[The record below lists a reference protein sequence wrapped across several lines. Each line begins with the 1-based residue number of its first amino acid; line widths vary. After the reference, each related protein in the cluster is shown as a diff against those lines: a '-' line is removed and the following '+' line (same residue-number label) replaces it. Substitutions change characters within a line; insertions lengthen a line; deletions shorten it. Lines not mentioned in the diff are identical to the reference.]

1 MGMQIAARSSLAG
14 HPTELLIHLE
24 DESEEE
30 ETLANLNQKLERL
43 VKRIARSRPELI
55 HPEKT
60 DITFAT
66 NLLEITRAP
75 SLVVEAISED
85 FTAKQDLH
93 KLLDQHLPP
102 KTPIFSNT
110 SSLSVSDFV
119 PGSPRCI
126 YGFMHFFNPIDM
138 IPYAEYGV
146 SENHEEGS
154 HLLEVAS
161 QFLSSLNINGIRV
174 VENPGYVGNRLLF
187 ALLREAVFIEKNGF
201 ASAEEIDLISTKVL
215 GLPTPVSKL
224 KKIVGHD
231 LCAEI
236 IENIFSTSN
245 D

>member
-14 HPTELLIHLE
+14 QPTELLIHLE
-24 DESEEE
+24 DESKEE
-30 ETLANLNQKLERL
+30 ETLANLKQKLERL

-66 NLLEITRAP
+66 NLLEINRAP

-85 FTAKQDLH
+85 FTAKQELH

-119 PGSPRCI
+119 PGSPRCL

-146 SENHEEGS
+146 SEKHGEDS

-174 VENPGYVGNRLLF
+174 VENPGFVGNRLLF

-231 LCAEI
+231 LCAKI
-236 IENIFSTSN
+236 IENIFSTAN